1 MGSMVESQLVIT
13 AHRPNLREKTF
24 FLLAG
29 FILSVPISF
38 FFETLAADY
47 LANTISDQLVRYLLI
62 ISIAPLVE
70 EFAKAYP
77 LFYRHGETQRS
88 IVTLGF
94 LVGLGFGLTE
104 FFTYVTALGAPVF
117 IRLPGLAFHTASTS
131 ITAYGIAKKRP
142 AVFYIISVFLHF
154 LNNFSA
160 VLGFAWFFVGIP
172 AVSISIVLA
181 YVLYKRTSEMMVE

>member
-1 MGSMVESQLVIT
+1 MGSTVESQLVIT
-13 AHRPNLREKTF
+13 AHKPNQREKTF

-29 FILSVPISF
+29 VLLSVPISF
-38 FFETLAADY
+38 FFEALAADY
-47 LANTISDQLVRYLLI
+47 LVNTIPDQLARYLLI

-104 FFTYVTALGAPVF
+104 FFTYVTALGAPIL
-117 IRLPGLAFHTASTS
+117 IRLLGLAFHSASTS
-131 ITAYGIAKKRP
+131 ITAYGIAKKSP
-142 AVFYIISVFLHF
+142 AVFYIIAVSLHF

-160 VLGFAWFFVGIP
+160 LLGLVWFFVGIP
-172 AVSISIVLA
+172 ALSISIVLA
-181 YVLYKRTSEMMVE
+181 YVLFKRTSDTMVE